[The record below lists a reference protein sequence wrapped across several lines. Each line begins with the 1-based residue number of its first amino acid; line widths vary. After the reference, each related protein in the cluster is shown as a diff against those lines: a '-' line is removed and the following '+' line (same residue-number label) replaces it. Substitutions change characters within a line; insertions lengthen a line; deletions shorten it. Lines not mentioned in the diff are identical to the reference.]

1 MNYERFDHDIQGT
14 KKSIYLVNMSKEIT
28 PYFSQLASEW
38 IEKYIKQGKRIWIL
52 VNKKGYSGGIICHD
66 CGHIPKCKNCDVSIS
81 YHKIE
86 SWETIGLCHICK
98 TQYNVPTTCPACHGH
113 KIKEFGLWT
122 QKVAEYIKN
131 EFGKDSL
138 IIESESVRSLN
149 KIAKLLWQI
158 WKSPDKSDTDNK
170 FSSSDFSDGS
180 SDFSGII
187 IGTSLLATP
196 IRNYPLDLII
206 FLNADLWL
214 NIPDYTSAER
224 NFYFLYETFV
234 KHTTANFIV
243 QSFNPDQYSIRN
255 ACRMSKEKFYAEDN
269 VFRNVNG
276 YPPFGE
282 LCVILYKNEIE
293 ESLYA
298 KVDTLYKDL
307 LYLKEKYEL
316 KDIEIYSTPPLIYK
330 MFGKYR
336 YNIIL
341 KWPNVRQF
349 MDIIFTKLN
358 LAKKGFK
365 VDWMAESIV

>member
-1 MNYERFDHDIQGT
+1 MKD
-14 KKSIYLVNMSKEIT
+14 
-28 PYFSQLASEW
+28 
-38 IEKYIKQGKRIWIL
+38 
-52 VNKKGYSGGIICHD
+52 
-66 CGHIPKCKNCDVSIS
+66 
-81 YHKIE
+81 
-86 SWETIGLCHICK
+86 
-98 TQYNVPTTCPACHGH
+98 
-113 KIKEFGLWT
+113 FGLGT
-122 QKVAEYIKN
+122 QKVAEFLKN
-131 EFGKDSL
+131 EYNKEAL
-138 IIESESVRSLN
+138 IIESETVNSPN
-149 KIAKLLWQI
+149 KIRKLQEQI
-158 WKSPDKSDTDNK
+158 SEHQ
-170 FSSSDFSDGS
+170 
-180 SDFSGII
+180 II
-187 IGTSLLATP
+187 IWTSLLTCPP
-196 IRNYPLDLII
+196 INAPFDLVI

-214 NIPDYTSAER
+214 NVPDYTSAER

-234 KHTTANFIV
+234 KHKTWSFIV

-255 ACRMSKEKFYAEDN
+255 ACRMNKEKFYEEDN
-269 VFRNVNG
+269 VFRKTNG

-293 ESLYA
+293 ESLYT
-298 KVDTLYKDL
+298 KVDTLHKDL